1 METQVDESQAQKLE
15 AERAAGASPQ
25 AEPAVWLYPSLQFQ
39 LSLRLKGF
47 GSGFGFVSAARRWR
61 SMKITTR
68 WTCVRH
74 YLHAA
79 SELALSLL
87 DPESLRRRQQPRK
100 LAAVQ
105 IKASSSSI
113 RITTWKPKDPKARI
127 TAVTLIQG
135 SNSSSLGISP

>member
-47 GSGFGFVSAARRWR
+47 GSGFGSVSAARRWR
-61 SMKITTR
+61 SMKIATR

-79 SELALSLL
+79 SELALSLF
-87 DPESLRRRQQPRK
+87 DSLCRRQQPRK

-105 IKASSSSI
+105 IKAGSSI
-113 RITTWKPKDPKARI
+113 RITTWKPKDPKVRI